1 MWSMQPDG
9 QCLKTDA
16 SYLYVGYF
24 VFFFFP
30 SESVNLISVT
40 HCWLKQSPLLPTPL
54 SVEHLN
60 LNISILADVVVA
72 IILFPASL

>member
-1 MWSMQPDG
+1 MQPDG

-24 VFFFFP
+24 VFVFP

-54 SVEHLN
+54 SVEPLN
-60 LNISILADVVVA
+60 LNINILADVVA